1 MASFLSPIA
10 KVSYQE
16 TLSYLVMRVSTLL
29 YYKLRGCEM
38 KPLSVVNWKKFLLFI
53 YIYIY
58 NIYIYIYVYI
68 IYIHIYIYKHIHL
81 LKYNIKKYINIFIYT
96 QLQSR
101 KVQSPD
107 IIYLVCPG
115 VK

>member
-1 MASFLSPIA
+1 M
-10 KVSYQE
+10 
-16 TLSYLVMRVSTLL
+16 
-29 YYKLRGCEM
+29 
-38 KPLSVVNWKKFLLFI
+38 
-53 YIYIY
+53 
-58 NIYIYIYVYI
+58 YI